1 MSQTELISQRKP
13 WVLVSTLIESTDE
26 QDVEGIRS
34 GVSGLVDDWQSQ
46 GRIMWSGA
54 LSDNKTGM
62 AIFEATDEEANSIYD
77 SYGKICSNV
86 LDYYLYQWDAMPI
99 LSFLSKPDDSKST

>member
-13 WVLVSTLIESTDE
+13 WILVSILKESTNE
-26 QDVEGIRS
+26 QDIERMRPQIGNLIDS
-34 GVSGLVDDWQSQ
+34 WQSQ

-54 LSDNKTGM
+54 LSDNKTGI

-77 SYGKICSNV
+77 NYDKICSNV

-99 LSFLSKPDDSKST
+99 LSLLGK

>member
-13 WVLVSTLIESTDE
+13 WVLVSTLKESTNE
-26 QDVEGIRS
+26 QDIEKVRPEIS
-34 GVSGLVDDWQSQ
+34 NLIDDWQSQ

-54 LSDNKTGM
+54 LSDNKTGI
-62 AIFEATDEEANSIYD
+62 AIFEATDEEANSVYD
-77 SYGKICSNV
+77 KYDKICSNV

-99 LSFLSKPDDSKST
+99 LSFLGK